1 MANKIKVVLLT
12 LIAASLLMFVC
23 AGATVITY
31 ADTDKPLH
39 TEEVGDGI
47 TEPLPDPDTQPDA
60 PEPDGGGQVAAPS
73 IEELAERFKTYLIG
87 KYGEDYEYYYN
98 QIIEQWG
105 SIEGY
110 LLAFG
115 EKLPEE
121 QRTGW
126 DKFVGWL
133 SEYAPVWATAFA
145 VAVLITAVLIGK
157 SKLNK
162 LKSWFKALVEKL
174 VNKRLAPIEKEL
186 NLQSGATVS
195 MLHAQ
200 KALLGTADKFSGNVK
215 ELDEAEKWLSGE

>member
-1 MANKIKVVLLT
+1 MSNKLRVAILT
-12 LIAASLLMFVC
+12 VIMASLLMFVC
-23 AGATVITY
+23 VGGTVITY
-31 ADTDKPLH
+31 ADTDEPIQ
-39 TEEVGDGI
+39 TEEVGNDI
-47 TEPLPDPDTQPDA
+47 PEPLPDPDIQPVA
-60 PEPDGGGQVAAPS
+60 PETDNGEQVTAPN

-98 QIIEQWG
+98 RIIEQWG

-121 QRTGW
+121 QRSGW

-145 VAVLITAVLIGK
+145 VAVLVITVLVGK

-162 LKSWFKALVEKL
+162 LKAWFTALVEKL
-174 VNKRLAPIEKEL
+174 VNKRLAPIENEL
-186 NLQSGATVS
+186 NLQSNATVS

-200 KALLGTADKFSGNVK
+200 KALLGTAEKFSENVK
-215 ELDEAEKWLSGE
+215 ELDKAEKELTDG